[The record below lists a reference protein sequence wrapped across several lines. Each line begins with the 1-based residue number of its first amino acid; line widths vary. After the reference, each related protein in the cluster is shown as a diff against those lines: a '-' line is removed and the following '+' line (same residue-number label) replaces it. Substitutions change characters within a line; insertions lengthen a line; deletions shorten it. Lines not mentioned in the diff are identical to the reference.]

1 MSKRLLSLQEAAD
14 YVGLSKAT
22 LHRAVKAG
30 EVTYKLDNRKRY
42 KIDPADMARAYP
54 DDVDNDRLP
63 ERMRDGTK
71 QKGTFSDAYAEPG
84 ALPLLKQEIAFLKEK
99 LENFNMERDRERSQL
114 SAEIDSLRK
123 QLDKADEQRGAFTK
137 LLEAQN
143 NASEPYQTAA
153 TDKAWWQKLVAVE

>member
-1 MSKRLLSLQEAAD
+1 MSKRLLSLQEAAN

-42 KIDPADMARAYP
+42 KIEPAEMARAYP

-63 ERMRDGTK
+63 ERMRDETK
-71 QKGTFSDAYAEPG
+71 QKETFPNGYLEPNET
-84 ALPLLKQEIAFLKEK
+84 PLLKQEIAFLREK
-99 LENFNMERDRERSQL
+99 IDDMNIHHNRERSQMA
-114 SAEIDSLRK
+114 AEIDNLRER
-123 QLDKADEQRGAFTK
+123 LEDADEQRGAYTR

-143 NASEPYQTAA
+143 RVSEPEQSFLRR
-153 TDKAWWQKLVAVE
+153 WFG